1 MKRCKR
7 LLPLL
12 LALSLLAGLAGC
24 GQSGDVDTTPSGS
37 VEPSERTSESVEPTV
52 STEPSEPAQPSE
64 SEEPSESVEPSES
77 AGPDESV
84 EPSENAEP
92 SESLN
97 LEEAYLDPV
106 VMDEVDLT
114 DEAVA
119 LSAAPA
125 ALPTGL
131 MPVASG
137 TLVKQ
142 NTRAIIDYSN
152 TKDGYVMVKFTGT
165 TATRIKVQIF
175 GPSYAASQLKYTYD
189 LPVGVWTTFGLTD
202 GNGEYKVTVLENT
215 TGTKYSLVL
224 SETFQVAMTDE
235 FAPFLRPNQYVNYEV
250 APNTV
255 AKAAELVAGQ
265 TDLLKKVEKVYD
277 FVVNNF
283 TYDKQLATTV
293 QSGYLPVLDNVLA
306 ARKGICFDYAALMTG
321 MLRSQGVPCK
331 LITGYVPSSG
341 GGSAY
346 HAWISVWSQE
356 TGWVEGAIFFNGS
369 SWQRMDPTFA
379 SANNS
384 ASMLQYIGNGSNY
397 TQKYCY

>member
-1 MKRCKR
+1 MKLWKK
-7 LLPLL
+7 LLPLV
-12 LALSLLAGLAGC
+12 LALSLLAGLAAC
-24 GQSGDVDTTPSGS
+24 GQTGEGNVTPG
-37 VEPSERTSESVEPTV
+37 ENPSPSESV
-52 STEPSEPAQPSE
+52 QPSE
-64 SEEPSESVEPSES
+64 SVDPES
-77 AGPDESV
+77 
-84 EPSENAEP
+84 
-92 SESLN
+92 SESLD
-97 LEEAYLDPV
+97 LEEAYLEPV
-106 VMDEVDLT
+106 VVEEVDLA

-119 LSAAPA
+119 LSDSPV
-125 ALPTGL
+125 ALPAGL

-137 TLVKQ
+137 SLVKQ
-142 NTRAIIDYSN
+142 NSRAVIDYSN

-165 TATRIKVQIF
+165 TQTRIKVQVA
-175 GPSYAASQLKYTYD
+175 GPSAASGLMYRYD
-189 LPVGVWTTFGLTD
+189 LPVGVWTTFPLSD
-202 GNGEYKVTVLENT
+202 GNGQYTVTVLENT
-215 TGTKYSLVL
+215 TGTKYAQVV

-265 TDLLKKVEKVYD
+265 TDLLKKVEKVYE

-283 TYDKQLATTV
+283 TYDKQLAATV
-293 QSGYLPVLDNVLA
+293 QSGYLPVLDSVLA

-331 LITGYVPSSG
+331 LITGYVPTNQG
-341 GGSAY
+341 QQY

-356 TGWVEGAIFFNGS
+356 TGWVEGAIYFNGS

-379 SANNS
+379 SSANS
-384 ASMLQYIGNGSNY
+384 SSSIMQYIGNGSNY